1 MRTGPDIQQLP
12 CPGQSI
18 EFQCQITTPTVGLTW
33 TLPDGDTLKFTGET
47 NVSAVVNSSNN
58 NNSYSATLTSKTG
71 DPDSSSR
78 FFFTSTLLVVDPANG
93 SNLTCSGSTGTLT
106 VENTTT
112 VTISGKWAIL
122 LS

>member
-1 MRTGPDIQQLP
+1 MRTGPDINQLP

-18 EFQCQITTPTVGLTW
+18 EFQCQITTPAAGLNW
-33 TLPDGDTLKFTGET
+33 TLPDGDTLEFGEGST
-47 NVSAVVNSSNN
+47 AEEVANSSDNA
-58 NNSYSATLTSKTG
+58 YSATLTSKTS

-93 SNLTCSGSTGTLT
+93 SNLTCSGATGTFT

-112 VTISGKWAIL
+112 VSISGKWPIYTG
-122 LS
+122 